1 MHGDGRGRHIGIPTA
16 NIAAWPKQL
25 MPLNG
30 IYASTV
36 DLKDKSYSAVVN
48 IGNRPTFYQPP
59 AERTIEVHL
68 LDFDNEIY
76 GETIRVNFIERLRH
90 EMRFS
95 SAEELMDQ
103 IQKDI
108 HETREVLLH
117 ATQTTGLS
125 A

>member
-59 AERTIEVHL
+59 AKQTIETHV
-68 LDFDNEIY
+68 LDFNREIY
-76 GETIRVNFIERLRH
+76 GKIIKVSFIERLRP
-90 EMRFS
+90 ELRYS
-95 SAEELMDQ
+95 SAEELMTQ
-103 IQKDI
+103 IQNDI
-108 HETREVLLH
+108 QETRKVLRH
-117 ATQTTGLS
+117 AAQTQSLS